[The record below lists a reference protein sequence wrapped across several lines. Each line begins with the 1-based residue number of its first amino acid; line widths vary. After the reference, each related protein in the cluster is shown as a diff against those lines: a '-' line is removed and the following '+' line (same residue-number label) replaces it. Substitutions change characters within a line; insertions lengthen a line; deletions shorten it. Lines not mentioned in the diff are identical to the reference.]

1 MTERSRG
8 FGFITYESAESLNTA
23 VSSAP
28 HSIKGKEVTAK
39 KAVGESGKV
48 YVGKIPEDGPTEAVI
63 RDQLSQFGTIAEV
76 ERPVDRS
83 LGNKPKDF
91 FFVTFE
97 KESVAKKL
105 LEAGT
110 ITVEG
115 IEMMVKPVNNNKG
128 QQHKSGRGGGRGR
141 GGRGGQ
147 QGFNG
152 GMGGYGGEMWGG
164 YGGPGGYGGYG
175 GPGGYGGRGGYGG
188 PGGPGGYGGRGGY
201 GGPGGYGGYGGGGKM
216 MRGGRGRGSFQP
228 Y

>member
-1 MTERSRG
+1 MAEETDDRKLFVGGLSQEVNDDDLKEHFEQFGAIEESKLMKDPTTERSRG

-39 KAVGESGKV
+39 KAVGKSGKV
-48 YVGKIPEDGPTEAVI
+48 YIGKIPEDGPTEAVI

-128 QQHKSGRGGGRGR
+128 QQHKSGRK
-141 GGRGGQ
+141 
-147 QGFNG
+147 
-152 GMGGYGGEMWGG
+152 
-164 YGGPGGYGGYG
+164 PS
-175 GPGGYGGRGGYGG
+175 
-188 PGGPGGYGGRGGY
+188 
-201 GGPGGYGGYGGGGKM
+201 
-216 MRGGRGRGSFQP
+216 GSCP
-228 Y
+228 SPRPASARSPRRIT